1 MTTTSRTGRRQFVTQ
16 GAAALAAIA
25 LPGALTRT
33 AAAQEVTPPTTTPTP
48 SEASPEP
55 DMGETRV
62 RFTVADAEIIVRI
75 ADNPTSRDF
84 VSMLPLTLEFE
95 DFNNMEK
102 ISDLPRDL
110 TIEGSTGRAPANGD
124 LIYFVPWGNLG
135 FFYDAERRDASYDD
149 RVIPIGTIETGDEL
163 LDELETGPV
172 RVELVP

>member
-1 MTTTSRTGRRQFVTQ
+1 MTTTSRTARRQFVTQ
-16 GAAALAAIA
+16 GAAALAIIA

-33 AAAQEVTPPTTTPTP
+33 AAAQEVTPATATPTRP
-48 SEASPEP
+48 DASPEP

-62 RFTVADAEIIVRI
+62 RFTVGDAEIIVRI

-95 DFNNMEK
+95 DFNDMEK
-102 ISDLPRDL
+102 ISYLPREP
-110 TIEGSTGRAPANGD
+110 TTEGSTGSAPANGD

-172 RVELVP
+172 RIERLP